1 MLRHSWT
8 SWLMIKAAL
17 LGTNSV
23 SVKARRLTNSITSRP
38 IEAQRCTVNKVILS
52 LSLSV
57 SLPLMASEG
66 QTRQDYKCL
75 VETTRASQEIIRV
88 SWDPSK
94 AELYQRQMPGM
105 VLERIGNR
113 EQRHYIREVF
123 ECVSRN
129 EEFYSATG
137 RKIDRAGKNLD

>member
-1 MLRHSWT
+1 M
-8 SWLMIKAAL
+8 
-17 LGTNSV
+17 
-23 SVKARRLTNSITSRP
+23 
-38 IEAQRCTVNKVILS
+38 NKVILS

-94 AELYQRQMPGM
+94 AERQMPGM

-113 EQRHYIREVF
+113 GQRHYIREVF

-137 RKIDRAGKNLD
+137 RKIDQAGKNLD

>member
-1 MLRHSWT
+1 M
-8 SWLMIKAAL
+8 
-17 LGTNSV
+17 
-23 SVKARRLTNSITSRP
+23 
-38 IEAQRCTVNKVILS
+38 NKVILS

-57 SLPLMASEG
+57 CFPLMASEG

-75 VETTRASQEIIRV
+75 VETTRAAQEIIRV

-113 EQRHYIREVF
+113 GQRHYIREVF

-137 RKIDRAGKNLD
+137 RKIDQAGKNLD